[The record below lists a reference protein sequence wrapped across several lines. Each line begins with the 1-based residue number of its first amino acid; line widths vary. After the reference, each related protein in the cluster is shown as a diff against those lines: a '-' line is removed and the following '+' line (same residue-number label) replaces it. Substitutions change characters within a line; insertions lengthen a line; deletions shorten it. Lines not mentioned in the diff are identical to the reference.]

1 MYVMKSVIPG
11 WWCCRCLERRYRI
24 NRTKKGKKNYYI
36 ELKNFKM
43 QTNKKENT
51 IEDEQN
57 TKNLTPRRLKS
68 LWIGNKG

>member
-1 MYVMKSVIPG
+1 
-11 WWCCRCLERRYRI
+11 
-24 NRTKKGKKNYYI
+24 
-36 ELKNFKM
+36 M
-43 QTNKKENT
+43 QTNKKENA